1 MPTPSTLDPQRS
13 HALLSYYQLERDPFS
28 DQGMSGLFFAGGDRK
43 NTVEALLHFSRYGSA
58 PMFLSAPSGF
68 GKTTLLHEFAQRV
81 EQDIDVSVVGI
92 EMLLTSAH
100 LTEKIVQGFGLNP
113 SADRSSLEILKEWLF
128 EQCRRN
134 RQAVLCL
141 DDAQHLGSDL
151 ILQLLALAGDTSL
164 ALKLVFSGEPGSRM
178 MLEDAVARHGMLFN
192 TLELIEF
199 NQSQVKDY
207 VQYRMGAVG
216 YRGEC
221 PLTPM
226 QLQAAALR
234 SRGSIAQLHDMVRDF
249 LIAGIDGDPTR
260 RRSGFP
266 VSNLIIAGLVAAVT
280 TYFGWRSLDV
290 TSPTASRPIALE
302 KAPAVDGITTGQLA
316 GGNDLAVASEQGA
329 KLVVKTPLLT
339 ATDAGSA
346 SSALDNSVTKVSIS
360 AAQVVDSVERVPASI
375 AIAREALGADVEV
388 NVRDDGDTDTEG
400 EGIVSPVTVVG
411 GAMLDLDVQKAPI
424 EALPPDKD
432 RSVFGGKR
440 SKRSEMARQVN
451 LRLQAWSN
459 EGYAL
464 QIFGTHNEQ
473 RAKKLVEEYF
483 GEADLLFYETRHN
496 GKPWFVVINGPYSG
510 RQTAQ
515 ESIPTLP
522 ESLRRLRPWPR
533 NIASIKGDISRY
545 DELLNT
551 GR

>member
-1 MPTPSTLDPQRS
+1 MPTSSTLDPQRKQRLYT
-13 HALLSYYQLERDPFS
+13 LLSYYQLERDPFS
-28 DQGMSGLFFAGGDRK
+28 DQGMSGLFFTGGDRK
-43 NTVEALLHFSRYGSA
+43 KTVEALLHFSRYGSA

-81 EQDIDVSVVGI
+81 EQDIDVAVVGI

-100 LTEKIVQGFGLNP
+100 LSEKIVQGFGLK
-113 SADRSSLEILKEWLF
+113 SSTDRNSLEILKEWLF
-128 EQCRRN
+128 EQCQRN

-141 DDAQHLGSDL
+141 DNAQHLGSDL
-151 ILQLLALAGDTSL
+151 ILQLLTLAGDTSL
-164 ALKLVFSGEPGSRM
+164 AFKLIFSGEPSSRM
-178 MLEDAVARHGMLFN
+178 MLEDAVEQHGMLFN

-221 PLTPM
+221 PLTRM

-249 LIAGIDGDPTR
+249 LIAGIDGDPVR
-260 RRSGFP
+260 QRKGFP
-266 VSNLIIAGLVAAVT
+266 VSNLVIASLVAAVT
-280 TYFGWRSLDV
+280 IYFGWRSLDV
-290 TSPTASRPIALE
+290 ASPEASRPIALE
-302 KAPAVDGITTGQLA
+302 KAPSVEGDTTEQVAKGSDA
-316 GGNDLAVASEQGA
+316 AVASDQVRQPA
-329 KLVVKTPLLT
+329 VKRPLLSGMDGGFSRRAPDT
-339 ATDAGSA
+339 SVAEVAASA
-346 SSALDNSVTKVSIS
+346 VEVGASIES
-360 AAQVVDSVERVPASI
+360 VPAII
-375 AIAREALGADVEV
+375 AIARETSGTGDGPT
-388 NVRDDGDTDTEG
+388 VRGDGDPKTL
-400 EGIVSPVTVVG
+400 VVPSTIIDA
-411 GAMLDLDVQKAPI
+411 AMPDLDAQEASI
-424 EALPPDKD
+424 EALPAD
-432 RSVFGGKR
+432 RSAFDGER
-440 SKRSEMARQVN
+440 SKRLEGARQVN

-515 ESIPTLP
+515 DSITTLP

-551 GR
+551 RR

>member
-1 MPTPSTLDPQRS
+1 MPTPATLDPQREQRLY
-13 HALLSYYQLERDPFS
+13 ALLSYYQLERDPFS

-81 EQDIDVSVVGI
+81 EQDIDVAVVGI

-100 LTEKIVQGFGLNP
+100 LSEKIVHSFGLKS
-113 SADRSSLEILKEWLF
+113 SANRNNLEILKEWLF

-134 RQAVLCL
+134 RKAVLCV

-151 ILQLLALAGDTSL
+151 ISQLLILASDTSL
-164 ALKLVFSGEPGSRM
+164 AFKIIFSGEPGSRM
-178 MLEDAVARHGMLFN
+178 MLEDAVEQHNMLFN

-221 PLTPM
+221 PLTSM

-249 LIAGIDGDPTR
+249 LIAGIDGDPAR
-260 RRSGFP
+260 QRKGFP
-266 VSNLIIAGLVAAVT
+266 VSNLVIASLVAAVT
-280 TYFGWRSLDV
+280 IYFGWRSLDV
-290 TSPTASRPIALE
+290 ASPMASRPIALE
-302 KAPAVDGITTGQLA
+302 KAPSVEGAITEQAAEGSDA
-316 GGNDLAVASEQGA
+316 AVASDQVRQA
-329 KLVVKTPLLT
+329 VVKGPLL
-339 ATDAGSA
+339 AGIDAD
-346 SSALDNSVTKVSIS
+346 SSSRAIDNSITEVSVS
-360 AAQVVDSVERVPASI
+360 AAEAGTGTAVESVPANI
-375 AIAREALGADVEV
+375 AIARESSGASVGIS
-388 NVRDDGDTDTEG
+388 VRGDGDSKAIGSPSTDIDAAMPDLEAK
-400 EGIVSPVTVVG
+400 EAPVEASP
-411 GAMLDLDVQKAPI
+411 DD
-424 EALPPDKD
+424 D
-432 RSVFGGKR
+432 RSAFDGER
-440 SKRSEMARQVN
+440 SKRLDVVRQVN

-515 ESIPTLP
+515 ESIATLP

-533 NIASIKGDISRY
+533 NIASIKADISRY

-551 GR
+551 RR

>member
-1 MPTPSTLDPQRS
+1 MPTPATLDPQREQRLY
-13 HALLSYYQLERDPFS
+13 ALLSYYQLERDPFS

-81 EQDIDVSVVGI
+81 EQDINVAVVGI

-100 LTEKIVQGFGLNP
+100 LSEKIVQGFGLKS
-113 SADRSSLEILKEWLF
+113 SADRNNLEILKEWLF
-128 EQCRRN
+128 EQRGRN
-134 RQAVLCL
+134 RQAVLCV
-141 DDAQHLGSDL
+141 DDAQHLGNDF
-151 ILQLLALAGDTSL
+151 ILQLLTLAGDTSL
-164 ALKLVFSGEPGSRM
+164 AFKLIFSGEPSSRVA
-178 MLEDAVARHGMLFN
+178 LEDAVEQHGMLFN

-221 PLTPM
+221 PLTSM

-249 LIAGIDGDPTR
+249 LIAGIDGDPAR
-260 RRSGFP
+260 QRKGFP
-266 VSNLIIAGLVAAVT
+266 VSNLVIASLVAAVT
-280 TYFGWRSLDV
+280 IYFGWRSLDV
-290 TSPTASRPIALE
+290 ASPMASRPIALE
-302 KAPAVDGITTGQLA
+302 KAPSVESGTTEQVAEGSDA
-316 GGNDLAVASEQGA
+316 AVASGQVRQA
-329 KLVVKTPLLT
+329 IVKAPLLSGM
-339 ATDAGSA
+339 DAGS
-346 SSALDNSVTKVSIS
+346 SSGANDNSVTAVSVS
-360 AAQVVDSVERVPASI
+360 AVEAGGTAESVPANI
-375 AIAREALGADVEV
+375 AIARESSGASDRASVRGDGKAIMSPS
-388 NVRDDGDTDTEG
+388 NVIDA
-400 EGIVSPVTVVG
+400 
-411 GAMLDLDVQKAPI
+411 AMLDPDAQEAPF
-424 EALPPDKD
+424 EALPGND
-432 RSVFGGKR
+432 RSAFDGER
-440 SKRSEMARQVN
+440 SKRLEAVRQVN

-515 ESIPTLP
+515 ESIATLP

-551 GR
+551 RR